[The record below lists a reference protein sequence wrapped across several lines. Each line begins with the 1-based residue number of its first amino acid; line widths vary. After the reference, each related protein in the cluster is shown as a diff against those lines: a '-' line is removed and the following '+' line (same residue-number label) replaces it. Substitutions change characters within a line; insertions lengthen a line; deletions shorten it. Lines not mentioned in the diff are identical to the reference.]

1 MGTTR
6 RVKTVEAKTPKMKD
20 HASPEKTGSKV
31 ITHDPNI
38 AAPAVRSI
46 GVNLTAPE
54 SMMASFKFSPAR
66 VRM

>member
-1 MGTTR
+1 
-6 RVKTVEAKTPKMKD
+6 MKD

-54 SMMASFKFSPAR
+54 SMMASFKFSRRESACE
-66 VRM
+66 